1 MDRFVFVTNLV
12 EQMNGIDVLN
22 EIAILHLIDT
32 RGEMNNDDA
41 HIIIYIYIL
50 LIYFR
55 LLKTK

>member
-41 HIIIYIYIL
+41 HIIIYIYIYCSF
-50 LIYFR
+50 ISVC
-55 LLKTK
+55 